1 MSCDKEKSCFYHE
14 LGKGIKIVLIVS
26 LIVSLMP
33 SFLEN
38 IQNFVNGLNI
48 GSIKTKDIEIQFYQK
63 NLNNIVET
71 ASNKDISKEDILK
84 QLSKLKESGKIIS
97 EINKEI
103 LSKGLDN
110 YQETLYELSELNGLK
125 KCANLDL
132 TKEEIKDYL
141 GFEIND
147 SNLISYINKEF
158 VLLKS
163 IDTHN
168 GCNATYINP
177 ITIKIGTSVII
188 KNIYKKEL
196 LYSIEVNY
204 QR

>member
-1 MSCDKEKSCFYHE
+1 MSCDKEKSCFYLE
-14 LGKGIKIVLIVS
+14 LGKGIKIVLIIS

-63 NLNNIVET
+63 NLNNIVEA
-71 ASNKDISKEDILK
+71 ASNEDVSKEEILK
-84 QLSKLKESGKIIS
+84 LVSKVKESGKIIS

-103 LSKGLDN
+103 LSEKLDN
-110 YQETLYELSELNGLK
+110 FQETVAELSKLNGYE

-132 TKEEIKDYL
+132 TKKEIKDYL

-147 SNLISYINKEF
+147 SNLTSYINKEF

-163 IDTHN
+163 IDTSN
-168 GCNATYINP
+168 GCNMSYYSP

>member
-38 IQNFVNGLNI
+38 IQTFFNGLNI

-97 EINKEI
+97 EINKEN
-103 LSKGLDN
+103 LSKGLSN
-110 YQETLYELSELNGLK
+110 FQETLYELSELNGLK

-168 GCNATYINP
+168 GCDATYINP
-177 ITIKIGTSVII
+177 ITIKVGTSIII
-188 KNIYKKEL
+188 KSINKNELIYNININYL
-196 LYSIEVNY
+196 L
-204 QR
+204 